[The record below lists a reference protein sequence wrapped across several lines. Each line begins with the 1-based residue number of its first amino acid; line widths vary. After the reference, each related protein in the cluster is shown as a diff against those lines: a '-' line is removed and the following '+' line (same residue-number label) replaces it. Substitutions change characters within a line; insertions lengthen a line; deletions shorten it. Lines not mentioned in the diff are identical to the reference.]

1 VSCTVLGG
9 LYFTVVVPRPYAA
22 VLGRENEPAWRPPA
36 SAFVG
41 QIASTLLVVLT
52 SAVLLRTLD
61 MRELGPGLLF
71 GLVVGIGYLAAMV
84 LNIAINPF
92 PTPSATACS
101 TSRTSSS
108 AACSPARSSP
118 CWPDREDDVQAL
130 RRHLLV
136 RKLLPRARLLNVA
149 TTINQN

>member
-1 VSCTVLGG
+1 VFGG

-52 SAVLLRTLD
+52 SAV
-61 MRELGPGLLF
+61 
-71 GLVVGIGYLAAMV
+71 VVGIGYLAAMV
-84 LNIAINPF
+84 LNIAINRF

-136 RKLLPRARLLNVA
+136 RKLLGLGPGS
-149 TTINQN
+149 